1 MTATP
6 AFASRRYPARSRRAH
21 AHGIDLLVMRLS
33 MAALLWARR
42 RADRADL
49 GRDDLVRLRQQSA
62 AIEQRE
68 HESALLAARVR

>member
-6 AFASRRYPARSRRAH
+6 AFASRSYPSRSRRAQ
-21 AHGIDLLVMRLS
+21 AHGIDRLVMRLS

-49 GRDDLVRLRQQSA
+49 GRDDLVRLRQQSEA
-62 AIEQRE
+62 AERRE